1 MSKTIIIAEAGVNH
15 NGDINMA
22 LKLVEEAANAGV
34 DYVKFQTFVSK
45 NLVSRNASKAEY
57 QKTNTGNDDSQLKM
71 LQQLELSYDDHHKLI
86 AHCNKCGIKFLSTAF
101 DFESIDF
108 LSSLNLD
115 LWKIPSGEI
124 SNLPYLR
131 KVAKTQGKIILSTGM
146 STIEDIEAALNVLIS
161 EGVHKDNITLLHCN
175 TEYPTP
181 WHDVNLHAMQQ
192 IANHFNVAVG
202 YSDHTC
208 GIEVPIA
215 AVALGATVIEKHFT
229 LDNNLPGPDHKA
241 SLEPHELK
249 NMVRSI
255 RHIEQ
260 ALGSGIKQVTES
272 ERKNIHIARKSIVAA
287 CDIKKGEI
295 LSEKNIT
302 VKRHGNGISP
312 MQWDNIIGSYA
323 IKDFSEDDL
332 IEI

>member
-71 LQQLELSYDDHHKLI
+71 LQQLELSYEDHHKLI

-131 KVAKTQGKIILSTGM
+131 KVAKTQEKIILSTGM

-175 TEYPTP
+175 TE
-181 WHDVNLHAMQQ
+181 
-192 IANHFNVAVG
+192 
-202 YSDHTC
+202 
-208 GIEVPIA
+208 
-215 AVALGATVIEKHFT
+215 
-229 LDNNLPGPDHKA
+229 
-241 SLEPHELK
+241 
-249 NMVRSI
+249 
-255 RHIEQ
+255 
-260 ALGSGIKQVTES
+260 
-272 ERKNIHIARKSIVAA
+272 
-287 CDIKKGEI
+287 
-295 LSEKNIT
+295 
-302 VKRHGNGISP
+302 
-312 MQWDNIIGSYA
+312 
-323 IKDFSEDDL
+323 
-332 IEI
+332 